1 MAGNPT
7 VITSYRELETYIN
20 AGQVQEKTVSSFQEF
35 ISAVNSN
42 NSGIIKGIPFGTYSL
57 VDNNCSAP
65 QTNSWIYFISP
76 TDKIE
81 AIKQN
86 MTNSAK
92 YKHIENYK
100 KEITI
105 ILKKKFADNNS
116 NFRKFITQVA
126 MGNRVCDARKTPE
139 QAANIGGT
147 STGKWWEIGK
157 WFNAWTYSSAEMK
170 FGSRTRL
177 GDDRSDTKFYIK
189 EAIKFLTQYITGKN
203 DYSFS
208 AIYNTIAVN
217 KNGQTDFVEALNN
230 SLKRDSQG
238 WGFVVIP
245 QFDNYSTV
253 DILADMLT
261 KAGDNL
267 ADWVD
272 GYLETSGNYYT
283 WSYEEMTKRLTG
295 AAIEIM
301 TEEWAKG
308 FSNQALINCCFEKF
322 LLDNTVRKFTTE
334 VVNNRTYN
342 RMSFAEDD
350 IRIAMRDSSNNIF
363 YASDYT
369 WSFNNANLASYG
381 LQPDDFQTITIYE
394 FQPDRQV
401 AWKTII
407 DGVTQFASQ
416 NNFAQTLTQITQS
429 ASGLIAAGAEGIVKK
444 ILANDSQGQTK
455 GTNVKWVN
463 DVMKGKWVGQ
473 YQIPFFS
480 DDFMKAW
487 SAENWSMGNAF
498 EGKDLLVNNLTANVQ
513 DIPTW
518 KFEQGSPLTWK
529 YNFFLIN
536 DNISSLRNNLKF
548 LMSFI
553 SGAYWFQDSSFSY
566 RSPNLYRIICPG
578 RFIQLYTALNIE
590 VSYVGKIKKYN
601 KNDASMIFGNSDP
614 RFTRFLTDEGACNI
628 PEAYKINLMVQ
639 DLTPQ
644 AFNINANYF
653 TDAKSEL
660 VPNIAVNMKGTSLR
674 NIDKDLEEV
683 KNNAQKLGE
692 TTYNKIKG
700 LFGA

>member
-7 VITSYRELETYIN
+7 VITSSRELETYIN

-35 ISAVNSN
+35 INAVKANHT
-42 NSGIIKGIPFGTYSL
+42 GITKGVPFGTYTL
-57 VDNNCSAP
+57 VDNNCAAP
-65 QTNSWIYFISP
+65 QKNSWIYFVSP
-76 TDKIE
+76 ADKID
-81 AIKQN
+81 AIRQN
-86 MTNSAK
+86 MINSPNYNYVK
-92 YKHIENYK
+92 NPDTYYK
-100 KEITI
+100 KGFVKPLQE
-105 ILKKKFADNNS
+105 LFADSNS
-116 NFRKFITQVA
+116 NFRKFIIQVA
-126 MGNRVCDARKTPE
+126 MGNIVCDARKTPE
-139 QAANIGGT
+139 QADNIGGT
-147 STGKWWEIGK
+147 STGSWWEIGK
-157 WFNAWTYSSAEMK
+157 WFNTWSYSNAEMK

-177 GDDRSDTKFYIK
+177 GNDRSDTKFYIK
-189 EAIKFLTQYITGKN
+189 EAIKFLTQYIAGKN

-217 KNGQTDFVEALNN
+217 NSGQTDFVEALND
-230 SLKRDSQG
+230 SLKKDSQG
-238 WGFVVIP
+238 WHFVVIP

-253 DILADMLT
+253 DILVDMLT
-261 KAGDNL
+261 KAGDDL

-283 WSYEEMTKRLTG
+283 WSYKEMTKRLT
-295 AAIEIM
+295 AAANEIM
-301 TEEWAKG
+301 RKSKPED

-322 LLDNTVRKFTTE
+322 LLDDAVRKFTTE
-334 VVNNRTYN
+334 VVGNRTYN

-363 YASDYT
+363 YVSDYT

-401 AWKTII
+401 AWKTIA
-407 DGVTQFASQ
+407 DGALQFLSENTVSQKLVTMLA
-416 NNFAQTLTQITQS
+416 S
-429 ASGLIAAGAEGIVKK
+429 ASGLASTAAEYGIKK
-444 ILANDSQGQTK
+444 ILANDSQGQAK

-473 YQIPFFS
+473 YQVPFFS
-480 DDFMKAW
+480 DDFLKAW

-639 DLTPQ
+639 DMTPQ

-660 VPNIAVNMKGTSLR
+660 IPNIAVNMQGSSLSNAR
-674 NIDKDLEEV
+674 QDVDQALGNV
-683 KNNAQKLGE
+683 KNALEKML
-692 TTYNKIKG
+692 
-700 LFGA
+700 

>member
-1 MAGNPT
+1 MADNPT

-238 WGFVVIP
+238 WGFVIIP

-401 AWKTII
+401 AWKTIA
-407 DGVTQFASQ
+407 DGALQFLSENTVSQRLVTAL
-416 NNFAQTLTQITQS
+416 AS
-429 ASGLIAAGAEGIVKK
+429 ASGLASTAAEYGIKK
-444 ILANDSQGQTK
+444 VLANDSQGQAK

-601 KNDASMIFGNSDP
+601 KNNASMIFGNSDP

-660 VPNIAVNMKGTSLR
+660 IPNIAVNMKGTSLTQAR
-674 NIDKDLEEV
+674 ADVEQAY
-683 KNNAQKLGE
+683 KNLIGSNNQ
-692 TTYNKIKG
+692 NQ
-700 LFGA
+700 

>member
-1 MAGNPT
+1 MADNPT

-20 AGQVQEKTVSSFQEF
+20 AGQVQEKTVSSYQEF

-42 NSGIIKGIPFGTYSL
+42 NSGIVKGVPFGTYTL
-57 VDNNCSAP
+57 VDSNCSAP

-76 TDKIE
+76 ADKIG

-86 MTNSAK
+86 MTNSVN
-92 YKHIENYK
+92 YKHIEKYK
-100 KEITI
+100 KEITTV
-105 ILKKKFADNNS
+105 LKNRFADNNS
-116 NFRKFITQVA
+116 NLKKFIIQVA

-157 WFNAWTYSSAEMK
+157 WFNTWTYSNAEMK

-217 KNGQTDFVEALNN
+217 SGGQTDFVEALNN
-230 SLKRDSQG
+230 SLKKDSQG

-245 QFDNYSTV
+245 QFDNYSTT
-253 DILADMLT
+253 DILADMLIE
-261 KAGDNL
+261 AGDNL

-272 GYLETSGNYYT
+272 GYLETSGNYYI

-301 TEEWAKG
+301 TKNWVKD
-308 FSNQALINCCFEKF
+308 FSKQALINCCFEKF

-334 VVNNRTYN
+334 VVGNRTYN

-401 AWKTII
+401 AWKTIA
-407 DGVTQFASQ
+407 DGALQFLSENTVSQKLVT
-416 NNFAQTLTQITQS
+416 TLAS
-429 ASGLIAAGAEGIVKK
+429 ASGLASTAAEYAVKK
-444 ILANDSQGQTK
+444 VLANDSQGQAK
-455 GTNVKWVN
+455 GTNVSWVN

-487 SAENWSMGNAF
+487 SAENWSIGNAF
-498 EGKDLLVNNLTANVQ
+498 EGKDLLVNNLTLNVQ

-553 SGAYWFQDSSFSY
+553 SGAYWFQDSTFSY

-660 VPNIAVNMKGTSLR
+660 IPNIAVNMQGSSLSGSR
-674 NIDKDLEEV
+674 QDANQVLGNTKKAI
-683 KNNAQKLGE
+683 LGE
-692 TTYNKIKG
+692 
-700 LFGA
+700 

>member
-1 MAGNPT
+1 MAESKTQSP
-7 VITSYRELETYIN
+7 ITSFSKLEPYLDDKKAKDI
-20 AGQVQEKTVSSFQEF
+20 TVTSFQEF
-35 ISAVNSN
+35 NSSVSGRCFCIIGSEPFPKRFDFIENNCNSDPNKDKPWLYFLASPENKNKITTAIN
-42 NSGIIKGIPFGTYSL
+42 NSANYRLFRDNPNLFFKKQVFNEVKTLFG
-57 VDNNCSAP
+57 N
-65 QTNSWIYFISP
+65 
-76 TDKIE
+76 
-81 AIKQN
+81 
-86 MTNSAK
+86 
-92 YKHIENYK
+92 
-100 KEITI
+100 KE
-105 ILKKKFADNNS
+105 S
-116 NFRKFITQVA
+116 NLNKFILLVA
-126 MGNRVCDARKTPE
+126 MGNVICTASNAETKTY
-139 QAANIGGT
+139 N
-147 STGKWWEIGK
+147 
-157 WFNAWTYSSAEMK
+157 YSQEFK
-170 FGSRTRL
+170 FGSRSRCGNTIA
-177 GDDRSDTKFYIK
+177 DTQAYIK
-189 EAIKFLTQYITGKN
+189 EAFNFLTQYISN
-203 DYSFS
+203 NRDYSFS
-208 AIYNTIAVN
+208 QIYNSFAIDNA
-217 KNGQTDFVEALNN
+217 GQRKFKDELA
-230 SLKRDSQG
+230 
-238 WGFVVIP
+238 
-245 QFDNYSTV
+245 DNYKSDSKSWQFAITPPNITELKNYSSI
-253 DILADMLT
+253 DSLLSIIPYLGEQIANSATD
-261 KAGDNL
+261 
-267 ADWVD
+267 
-272 GYLETSGNYYT
+272 YLETRGNFYK
-283 WSYEEMTKRLTG
+283 WSYKMMAKQLVKAANELMVNVTGWTK
-295 AAIEIM
+295 
-301 TEEWAKG
+301 WN
-308 FSNQALINCCFEKF
+308 NQAFYNCCADRYF
-322 LLDNTVRKFTTE
+322 LKNTPREFTTE
-334 VVNNRTYN
+334 VIGNRTYN

-407 DGVTQFASQ
+407 DGISQAVTENNWAQKVAS
-416 NNFAQTLTQITQS
+416 FVGAG
-429 ASGLIAAGAEGIVKK
+429 SGLVTTGAEAITKK
-444 ILANDSQGQTK
+444 VLANDSQGQAK

-473 YQIPFFS
+473 YQVPFFS

-553 SGAYWFQDSSFSY
+553 SGAYWFQDSTFSY

-639 DLTPQ
+639 DMTPQ

-660 VPNIAVNMKGTSLR
+660 IPNIAVNMKGSSLSAAKEDFVQAVD
-674 NIDKDLEEV
+674 NAIDAGGKAV
-683 KNNAQKLGE
+683 S
-692 TTYNKIKG
+692 YIKSA
-700 LFGA
+700 FGI

>member
-1 MAGNPT
+1 MADNPT
-7 VITSYRELETYIN
+7 VIKSYRELETYIN
-20 AGQVQEKTVSSFQEF
+20 AGQVQEKTVSSYQEF
-35 ISAVNSN
+35 INAVKANA
-42 NSGIIKGIPFGTYSL
+42 GITKGVPFGTYTMIDS
-57 VDNNCSAP
+57 NCSSP
-65 QTNSWIYFISP
+65 QKNSWIYFISP
-76 TDKIE
+76 ADKIN

-86 MTNSAK
+86 MTNSPNYNYVK
-92 YKHIENYK
+92 NPDTYYK
-100 KEITI
+100 KGFAEP
-105 ILKKKFADNNS
+105 LKKLFADSTS
-116 NFRKFITQVA
+116 NFRKFIIQVA

-139 QAANIGGT
+139 QAANISGT
-147 STGKWWEIGK
+147 STGSWWEIGK
-157 WFNAWTYSSAEMK
+157 WFNTWSYSNAEMK

-177 GDDRSDTKFYIK
+177 GNDRSDTKFYIK
-189 EAIKFLTQYITGKN
+189 EAIKFLTQYISGKN

-217 KNGQTDFVEALNN
+217 NNGQTDFVDVLKD
-230 SLKRDSQG
+230 SLKKDSQG
-238 WGFVVIP
+238 WHFVVIP

-253 DILADMLT
+253 DILVDMLT
-261 KAGDNL
+261 KAGDDL

-272 GYLETSGNYYT
+272 GYLETSGNYYI
-283 WSYEEMTKRLTG
+283 WSYKEMTKRLT
-295 AAIEIM
+295 AAANEIM
-301 TEEWAKG
+301 TKANPEK
-308 FSNQALINCCFEKF
+308 FSSQALINCCFENF
-322 LLDNTVRKFTTE
+322 LLDNSVRKFTTE
-334 VVNNRTYN
+334 VVGNRTYN

-401 AWKTII
+401 AWKTIA
-407 DGVTQFASQ
+407 DGALQFLSDNTISQ
-416 NNFAQTLTQITQS
+416 KILTSLAS
-429 ASGLIAAGAEGIVKK
+429 ASGLASTAAEYGVKK
-444 ILANDSQGQTK
+444 VLANDSQGQAK
-455 GTNVKWVN
+455 GTNVNWVN

-473 YQIPFFS
+473 YQVPFFS
-480 DDFMKAW
+480 DDFLKAW

-498 EGKDLLVNNLTANVQ
+498 EGKDLLVNNLTLNVQ

-553 SGAYWFQDSSFSY
+553 SGAYWFQDSTFSY

-639 DLTPQ
+639 DMTPQ

-660 VPNIAVNMKGTSLR
+660 IPNIAVNMKGSSLSQAR
-674 NIDKDLEEV
+674 QDVNQV
-683 KNNAQKLGE
+683 LGN
-692 TTYNKIKG
+692 TKRLY
-700 LFGA
+700 

>member
-1 MAGNPT
+1 MADNSK

-20 AGQVQEKTVSSFQEF
+20 AGQVQKKTVSSFQEF

-42 NSGIIKGIPFGTYSL
+42 NSGIIKGVPFGTYSL
-57 VDNNCSAP
+57 VDNNCAAP
-65 QTNSWIYFISP
+65 QKNSWTYFVSP
-76 TDKIE
+76 ADKIE

-100 KEITI
+100 KEITTV
-105 ILKKKFADNNS
+105 LKKRFADNNS
-116 NFRKFITQVA
+116 NFKKFIIQVA
-126 MGNRVCDARKTPE
+126 MGNIVCDARKTPE
-139 QAANIGGT
+139 QADNIGGT
-147 STGKWWEIGK
+147 STGSWWEIGK
-157 WFNAWTYSSAEMK
+157 WFNTWSYSNAEMK

-177 GDDRSDTKFYIK
+177 GNDRSDTKFYIK

-217 KNGQTDFVEALNN
+217 NNGQTDFVEALNN
-230 SLKRDSQG
+230 SLKKDSQG

-245 QFDNYSTV
+245 QFDNYSTI
-253 DILADMLT
+253 DILIDMLT
-261 KAGDNL
+261 KAGDDL

-283 WSYEEMTKRLTG
+283 WSYEEMTKCLTG
-295 AAIEIM
+295 AANKIM
-301 TEEWAKG
+301 TENWAKE

-322 LLDNTVRKFTTE
+322 LLDDNIRKFTTE
-334 VVNNRTYN
+334 VVGNRTYN

-363 YASDYT
+363 YVSDYT
-369 WSFNNANLASYG
+369 WSFNNANLVSYG

-401 AWKTII
+401 AWKTIA
-407 DGVTQFASQ
+407 DGALQFLSENTVSQKLVTMLA
-416 NNFAQTLTQITQS
+416 S
-429 ASGLIAAGAEGIVKK
+429 ASGLASATAEYGVKK
-444 ILANDSQGQTK
+444 ILANDSQGQAK

-660 VPNIAVNMKGTSLR
+660 IPNIAVNMQGSSLS
-674 NIDKDLEEV
+674 NAKQDINQAIGNVENALE
-683 KNNAQKLGE
+683 KML
-692 TTYNKIKG
+692 
-700 LFGA
+700 

>member
-1 MAGNPT
+1 MADNPT
-7 VITSYRELETYIN
+7 VIKSYRELEIYIN
-20 AGQVQEKTVSSFQEF
+20 AGQVQEKTVSSYQEF
-35 ISAVNSN
+35 INAVKANA
-42 NSGIIKGIPFGTYSL
+42 GITKGVPFGTYTMIDS
-57 VDNNCSAP
+57 NCSSL
-65 QTNSWIYFISP
+65 QKNSWIYFISP
-76 TDKIE
+76 TDKIN

-86 MTNSAK
+86 MTNSPNYNYVK
-92 YKHIENYK
+92 NPDTYYK
-100 KEITI
+100 KGFAEP
-105 ILKKKFADNNS
+105 LKKLFADSTS

-139 QAANIGGT
+139 QAANISGT
-147 STGKWWEIGK
+147 STGSWWEIGK
-157 WFNAWTYSSAEMK
+157 WFNTWSYSNAEMK

-177 GDDRSDTKFYIK
+177 GNDRSDTKFYIK
-189 EAIKFLTQYITGKN
+189 EAIKFLTQYISGKN

-217 KNGQTDFVEALNN
+217 NNGQTDFVDVLKD
-230 SLKRDSQG
+230 SLKKDSQG
-238 WGFVVIP
+238 WHFVVIP

-253 DILADMLT
+253 DILVDMLT
-261 KAGDNL
+261 KAGDDL

-283 WSYEEMTKRLTG
+283 WSYKEMTKRLTE
-295 AAIEIM
+295 AANEIM
-301 TEEWAKG
+301 TKANPEK
-308 FSNQALINCCFEKF
+308 FSSQALINCCFENF
-322 LLDNTVRKFTTE
+322 LLDNSIRKFTTE
-334 VVNNRTYN
+334 VVGNRTYN

-401 AWKTII
+401 AWKTIA
-407 DGVTQFASQ
+407 DGALQFLSDNTVTQKM
-416 NNFAQTLTQITQS
+416 LTSVGSST
-429 ASGLIAAGAEGIVKK
+429 GLIATGAEAGVKK
-444 ILANDSQGQTK
+444 VLANDSQGQAK
-455 GTNVKWVN
+455 GTNVNWVN

-473 YQIPFFS
+473 YQVPFFS
-480 DDFMKAW
+480 DDFLKAW

-498 EGKDLLVNNLTANVQ
+498 EGKDLLVNNLTLNVQ

-553 SGAYWFQDSSFSY
+553 SGAYWFQDSTFSY

-639 DLTPQ
+639 DMTPQ

-660 VPNIAVNMKGTSLR
+660 IPNIAVNMKGSSLSQAR
-674 NIDKDLEEV
+674 QDVNQVLGNTKKAI
-683 KNNAQKLGE
+683 LGE
-692 TTYNKIKG
+692 
-700 LFGA
+700 

>member
-20 AGQVQEKTVSSFQEF
+20 AGQVQEKTVSSYQEF

-42 NSGIIKGIPFGTYSL
+42 NSGIVKGVPFGTYTL
-57 VDNNCSAP
+57 VDSNCSAP

-76 TDKIE
+76 ADKIG

-86 MTNSAK
+86 MTNSAN
-92 YKHIENYK
+92 YKHIEKYK
-100 KEITI
+100 KEITTV
-105 ILKKKFADNNS
+105 LKNRFVNNNS
-116 NFRKFITQVA
+116 NLKKFIIQVA

-157 WFNAWTYSSAEMK
+157 WFNTWTYSNAEMK

-217 KNGQTDFVEALNN
+217 SGGQTDFVEALNN
-230 SLKRDSQG
+230 SLKKDSQG

-245 QFDNYSTV
+245 QFDNYSTT
-253 DILADMLT
+253 DILADMLIE
-261 KAGDNL
+261 AGDNL

-272 GYLETSGNYYT
+272 GYLETSGNYYI
-283 WSYEEMTKRLTG
+283 WSYEEMTKRLTA

-301 TEEWAKG
+301 AENWAKN

-407 DGVTQFASQ
+407 DGISQAVTENSWAQKVAS
-416 NNFAQTLTQITQS
+416 FVGAG
-429 ASGLIAAGAEGIVKK
+429 SGLVTTGAEAITKK
-444 ILANDSQGQTK
+444 VLANDSQGQAK

-473 YQIPFFS
+473 YQVPFFS
-480 DDFMKAW
+480 DDFLKAW

-553 SGAYWFQDSSFSY
+553 SGAYWFQDSTFSY

-601 KNDASMIFGNSDP
+601 KDDASMIFGNSDP

-639 DLTPQ
+639 DMTPQ

-660 VPNIAVNMKGTSLR
+660 IPNIAVNMKGSSLSAAKEDFAQA
-674 NIDKDLEEV
+674 ID
-683 KNNAQKLGE
+683 NAIDAKGKAVS
-692 TTYNKIKG
+692 YIKSA
-700 LFGA
+700 FGI